1 MKRLLFLLLLAG
13 PLIAGT
19 PGTFRGVLGKVAD
32 RGPDWVFV
40 RSPNNKFRVVNIARA
55 TVSYADEIP
64 VAHRDKVAA
73 RSLLPGT
80 EVRVTAE
87 EDEHSGEW
95 HASEVEIL
103 KLAKPEPQSP
113 IESRPRSGL
122 VPI

>member
-1 MKRLLFLLLLAG
+1 MKRIILLLLLSG
-13 PLIAGT
+13 QLIAGT
-19 PGTFRGVLGKVAD
+19 PGIFRGVLGEVAD
-32 RGPDWVFV
+32 RGPEWVFV

-64 VAHRDKVAA
+64 VARRNKVAA

-103 KLAKPEPQSP
+103 KLANQKRQGPD
-113 IESRPRSGL
+113 
-122 VPI
+122 